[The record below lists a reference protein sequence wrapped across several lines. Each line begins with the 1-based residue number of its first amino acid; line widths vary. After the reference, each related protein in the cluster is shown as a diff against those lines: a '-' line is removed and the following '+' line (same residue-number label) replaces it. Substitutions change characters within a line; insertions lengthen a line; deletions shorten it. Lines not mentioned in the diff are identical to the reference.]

1 MGKVLLGCVA
11 LMLAGMVP
19 LLAHHSPA
27 AFDRTKEVTLPRLK
41 LAREG

>member
-11 LMLAGMVP
+11 LMLAEMVP

-27 AFDRTKEVTLPRLK
+27 AFDRTKEVTL
-41 LAREG
+41 